1 MYGASLGAPIYLRPV
16 LWLRTH
22 LNCALAISLW
32 SRARSSYVEGS
43 AVSRGRNFK
52 SSGGVEV
59 SARGLS
65 QRYRIPGGGELAVLE
80 NLDLELVSGERV
92 AIVGRS
98 GAGKTTLLAL
108 LGGLERLQR
117 GELRVGDV
125 DLTMLGGD
133 DLAGYRRETVGFV
146 FQHFG
151 LVDSLTA
158 LENVE
163 LAMSIAAVNARDRR
177 ARAHGLLDQ
186 VGLADRADHLPGA
199 LSGGE
204 RQRVAIARAVANDP
218 SLILADEPSGNLDA
232 DSTELVL
239 DVLDSLAAERGC
251 TFVIATH
258 DRAVTARANR
268 ELRLESGVLK
278 PR

>member
-1 MYGASLGAPIYLRPV
+1 MS
-16 LWLRTH
+16 H
-22 LNCALAISLW
+22 
-32 SRARSSYVEGS
+32 
-43 AVSRGRNFK
+43 GRNFK

-177 ARAHGLLDQ
+177 ARVHMGCWTRSVLRTARTIFRVHSAAVSVSVLRSPGRWRTIRVSFLLT
-186 VGLADRADHLPGA
+186 
-199 LSGGE
+199 S
-204 RQRVAIARAVANDP
+204 RVATWTRIRP
-218 SLILADEPSGNLDA
+218 S
-232 DSTELVL
+232 
-239 DVLDSLAAERGC
+239 
-251 TFVIATH
+251 
-258 DRAVTARANR
+258 
-268 ELRLESGVLK
+268 
-278 PR
+278 